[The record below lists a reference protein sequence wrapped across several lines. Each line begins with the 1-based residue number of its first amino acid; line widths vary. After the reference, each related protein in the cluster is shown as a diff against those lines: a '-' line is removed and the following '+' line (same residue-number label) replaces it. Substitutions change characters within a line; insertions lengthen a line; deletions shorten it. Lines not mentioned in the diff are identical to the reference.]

1 MRCSMVEAEM
11 VCEELWETFQ
21 FQKNDLLRDK
31 WVNEF
36 IKYPL
41 SAVEKG
47 VYEFS
52 KTIRPRYIPTL
63 ETVISSIQ
71 KNNTE
76 KILEE
81 KPNHTPLTERQKL
94 QFSVLMK
101 SFSTNLRKIKN
112 GSMTQAE
119 HLEQQAELFEDF
131 GMPEDAEKVRCSI

>member
-21 FQKNDLLRDK
+21 FPKNDLLRDK

-41 SAVEKG
+41 SAVERG
-47 VYEFS
+47 VYELS
-52 KTIRPRYIPTL
+52 KTIRPRYVPTL

-81 KPNHTPLTERQKL
+81 KPNHTPLTEREKL

-101 SFSTNLRKIKN
+101 SFSTNFRKIKN

>member
-21 FQKNDLLRDK
+21 FPKNDLLRDK

-47 VYEFS
+47 VYELS
-52 KTIRPRYIPTL
+52 KTIRPRYVPTL

-81 KPNHTPLTERQKL
+81 KPNHTPLTEREKL

-101 SFSTNLRKIKN
+101 SFSTNFRKIKN